1 MSPDRRRAWP
11 GPVLAALVLL
21 LLPAPAVAQ
30 GFVLDL
36 YAGVGLP
43 TGRLNNLSN
52 AGFSGGLGLGYL
64 FGRSVG
70 MRADFAAEWLD
81 GEDPS
86 GLPTFPGV
94 DPAFLGRDIRLY
106 HYDAAIMFDT
116 MDPRRSNWVVAF
128 DVGAGVTTIQ
138 FGGED
143 PRPAS
148 ETRFSVPIGTTV
160 GYRVAER
167 VAVFLRGRWYLV
179 FADSARFGGSTLA
192 SFPIWAG
199 FAVRPG

>member
-1 MSPDRRRAWP
+1 MSRIRRRTWLGGA
-11 GPVLAALVLL
+11 AFALVWLS
-21 LLPAPAVAQ
+21 PAPAGAQ
-30 GFVLDL
+30 GFALDL

-81 GEDPS
+81 GENPS

-94 DPAFLGRDIRLY
+94 DPVFLGRDVRLY
-106 HYDAAIMFDT
+106 HYDAAVMFDT
-116 MDPRRSNWVVAF
+116 MDPRRTKWIVAF

-138 FGGED
+138 FGGEE
-143 PRPAS
+143 PRPDS
-148 ETRFSVPIGTTV
+148 ETRFSVPIGATV
-160 GYRVAER
+160 GYRVSER
-167 VAVFLRGRWYLV
+167 VGVFIRGRWYLI
-179 FADSARFGGSTLA
+179 FADSDRFGGSTLT